1 MNTFSGA
8 GFNTNYKQ
16 ENIMYNPIRSTLIA
30 IFLTV
35 ITAATV
41 SAQADDIIVAWDPND
56 PAEQVTEY
64 KLYYKTGNSGT
75 PSGPPYNGT
84 GLVEGNSPI
93 TIPVGQQ
100 IFNENNPEYTL
111 TGLTA
116 GVTYQF
122 AVTACNDNT
131 SPDPNESRYSNEVTY
146 FSPEPVG
153 PGLDYIEI
161 EGNPTIQS
169 NTAQYT
175 LRAHFNNDT
184 SRPVSTTSWEVD
196 CADAEISRA
205 GMLTVVDVNADT
217 KCTISASYDSGVITR
232 SDQMDIVIKSAS
244 GPELDRIAIEGSKS
258 VAENSIGDYNCI
270 AYYTDG
276 TSAPVPAESWNE
288 DCNGADISPDGMLRT
303 DEVDQNIQCTV
314 SVRYDSKY
322 SEMGIYI
329 RNNNNTIVT
338 LDRIA
343 IEGPDSVNE
352 DTSATFTCRAHYSD
366 GTDQIVS
373 PGTWAITTGASFA
386 EMTCPGGLNTHAV
399 DADETVG
406 IIASYTEGQSIRS
419 DEIQVAVK
427 NTNTFSSASPDKIVM
442 DNGDPGT
449 SSTGKWR
456 STKTKSY
463 GRTSVLCRQSRKKY
477 TFETELE
484 GKYIVSFKW
493 TKKARAKSVPVQIW
507 DGNTLIDTVRVN
519 QSKNRNRNRWN
530 RLGAYT
536 FSGRA
541 RITVISRYRS
551 TVVDGMKF
559 TKARRRYAGLDRSS
573 ILTNKQ

>member
-1 MNTFSGA
+1 MH
-8 GFNTNYKQ
+8 
-16 ENIMYNPIRSTLIA
+16 NPIRSTLIV

-35 ITAATV
+35 IAAATV
-41 SAQADDIIVAWDPND
+41 SAQANDIIVAWDPND

-64 KLYYKTGNSGT
+64 KLYYKTDNSST
-75 PSGPPYNGT
+75 PTGPPYDGT
-84 GLVEGNSPI
+84 GLIEGDSPI
-93 TIPVGQQ
+93 TIQVGQSL
-100 IFNENNPEYTL
+100 FDENNPEYTL

-122 AVTACNDNT
+122 AVTACNDNK

-146 FSPEPVG
+146 FSPEPAG

-184 SRPVSTTSWEVD
+184 SNPVNATSWEVD
-196 CADAEISRA
+196 CADAEIS
-205 GMLTVVDVNADT
+205 GDGVLIVEDVNIDT
-217 KCTISASYDSGVITR
+217 KSTISATYSSGGITR
-232 SDQMDIVIKSAS
+232 FDQMDIVIKSTGAVM
-244 GPELDRIAIEGSKS
+244 LDRIAIEGSKN
-258 VAENSIGDYNCI
+258 VDENSIGDYNCI

-276 TSAPVPAESWNE
+276 TSGPVIAESWDE
-288 DCNGADISPDGMLRT
+288 DCNGAEIYPDGRLDT
-303 DEVDQNIQCTV
+303 NEVDQNIQCTV
-314 SVRYDSKY
+314 TVKY
-322 SEMGIYI
+322 ESRSSEMGIYI
-329 RNNNNTIVT
+329 RDNNNNTIVT
-338 LDRIA
+338 LDHIT

-366 GTDQIVS
+366 GTDEIVS

-386 EMTCPGGLNTHAV
+386 EMARRGDLNAHAV

-427 NTNTFSSASPDKIVM
+427 NTDTFLSASPDKIVM

-456 STKTKSY
+456 TIKTRSY

-493 TKKARAKSVPVQIW
+493 TRKARAKSVPVQIW
-507 DGNTLIDTVRVN
+507 DGDTLIDTVRVN
-519 QSKNRNRNRWN
+519 QSKNRNRWN

-541 RITVISRYRS
+541 RITVVSRYRS

-559 TKARRRYAGLDRSS
+559 IKARRRYAGLDRSLIS
-573 ILTNKQ
+573 TNKR